1 MSKREVQRS
10 LNRLK
15 NTGFSLDDDQ
25 ATAWLA
31 TNLSK
36 IKTTMRQSQF
46 IDDNKTLAKNRA
58 ITPGIMV
65 FFGYNPKT
73 KDVLPF
79 WDEFPVVI
87 VLCPAKGGFL
97 GLNLH
102 YLPPGA
108 RAVFLNNLLTY
119 VNDKNWASNPNSD
132 ALFKV
137 TYMMLKSSR
146 KLAAFRKCIKR
157 YYYSNMVTKAAFIN
171 QTQWKSVPFF
181 PLDRFRGMSKRD
193 IWRLA

>member
-25 ATAWLA
+25 ATTWLA

-46 IDDNKTLAKNRA
+46 IDDSKTLAKTKA

-65 FFGYNPKT
+65 FFGYNPRT

-87 VLCPAKGGFL
+87 VLCPAEGGFL

-108 RAVFLNNLLTY
+108 RAGFLNKLLNY

-181 PLDRFRGMSKRD
+181 PLDRFKGMSKRD